1 MKSEG
6 SWSMFVIAILCVI
19 VIVIVLLG
27 RRDVKAGGSK
37 IQQRFPLSIAES
49 VYDREGFYED
59 RCAFYSDYDAIR
71 SIKVTVQGEWES
83 GRIYLTLVDDA
94 GKEFGSWSYSS
105 PQEIS
110 EQITCNKPDK
120 GLNLRFRV
128 EKGAVGHWTVTFE
141 EKVFAYK
148 KWLK

>member
-1 MKSEG
+1 MK
-6 SWSMFVIAILCVI
+6 M
-19 VIVIVLLG
+19 
-27 RRDVKAGGSK
+27 
-37 IQQRFPLSIAES
+37 SI
-49 VYDREGFYED
+49 
-59 RCAFYSDYDAIR
+59 
-71 SIKVTVQGEWES
+71 QGEWES

-141 EKVFAYK
+141 EKGFAYK